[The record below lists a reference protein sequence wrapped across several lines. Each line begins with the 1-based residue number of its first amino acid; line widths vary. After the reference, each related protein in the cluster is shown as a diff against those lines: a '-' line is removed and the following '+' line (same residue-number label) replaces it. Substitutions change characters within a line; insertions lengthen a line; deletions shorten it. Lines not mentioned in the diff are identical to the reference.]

1 MRKREVERY
10 VPACLERI
18 NPVVWVRARN
28 AESIVDAYRIIK
40 KVEDELPFPWPE
52 PVEAMNE
59 ARRANRQVAV
69 DIQRQ
74 EAWTVEEAR
83 ERARLK
89 RVKISP
95 KKARPAPVVKRVRVE
110 PKDIKV
116 VRVAPPPKTKIQPM
130 DGAEWERGWN
140 HSPGG
145 GRWRHLDKCYIGDVM
160 EDGTYEYGPHNQ
172 PGGVMTAASEASA
185 PTLAEWRKQN
195 ESDFRKWEEME
206 G

>member
-59 ARRANRQVAV
+59 ARRTNRQVPV

-116 VRVAPPPKTKIQPM
+116 VRVAPPLRAKIQPV
-130 DGAEWERGWN
+130 
-140 HSPGG
+140 
-145 GRWRHLDKCYIGDVM
+145 GRVKKRLPRCYIGKVM

-172 PGGVMTAASEASA
+172 PGRVVTASSEASA